1 MPVGLVCEVNPYDE
15 VWLELVV
22 HISRNWKSV
31 LGSLVGVCIACNFC
45 SFLAKKGLIWHV
57 VHKICKRIGAASYCT
72 ICTVG
77 GAASLTRPLAEE
89 IYTLKNYLTLPK
101 LEKCTWP
108 CLNVRP
114 QCMSFWGGDIGDALW
129 FSRHLTDWTISCI
142 VPKIWAVDVAVKL
155 RSRPKRWFL
164 GHRFAEGIADIG
176 HVFSNRSHFWAYGQY
191 WFSSVHRAR
200 RLGGEKK
207 KEERIR
213 PKI

>member
-1 MPVGLVCEVNPYDE
+1 MWSKSIWRSMVGIGSSYFKKLKISIRKFGWSLHSMQFLLFFGKQGVNLACGTKNLQTHRCSILLYHMYSRGCCVPYTPPGG
-15 VWLELVV
+15 
-22 HISRNWKSV
+22 RN
-31 LGSLVGVCIACNFC
+31 L
-45 SFLAKKGLIWHV
+45 
-57 VHKICKRIGAASYCT
+57 Y
-72 ICTVG
+72 
-77 GAASLTRPLAEE
+77 P
-89 IYTLKNYLTLPK
+89 KNYLTLPK